1 MQKSFFIIAG
11 ETSGDMH
18 GAGLVKAIRARL
30 PHAVVAGIGGQR
42 MVDAGLK
49 AIFPISRLAVVGL
62 VEIIAQLGPILSAFY
77 KVRAYLKKNRP
88 DILILI
94 DYPEFNLF
102 VAKYAKGLGIP
113 VFYYITPQ
121 VWAWRQSRIKTLK
134 RVVDEIAVILPFEED
149 FFLKHG
155 IKTHFVGHPLL
166 DSVRVGSSRDEFCR
180 LHSLLSNLPVVGL
193 LPGSRH
199 SEIQRLFPI
208 MAEAARLISR
218 SMPDVQFVVAAAPL
232 IDIRF
237 MQDMFNES
245 TKGDDL
251 NIRFI
256 QGGTYEAIAASSL
269 VIAASGTVT
278 LEAAIL
284 GTPLIV
290 TYKVSPLSYYVGRY
304 LIKVPYASLVNLIA
318 GRMIVPEFLQND
330 ATPEAIADEALAI
343 LRDDARREEMIH
355 DLAMVTGRLG
365 RPGAAERAADLAL
378 GLLERSSQASS

>member
-11 ETSGDMH
+11 ETSGDLH

-30 PHAVVAGIGGQR
+30 PHALIAGIGGPR

-62 VEIIAQLGPILSAFY
+62 VEIIAQLGPILAAFY
-77 KVRAYLKKNRP
+77 KTRAYLKKNRP

-94 DYPEFNLF
+94 DYPEFNLL

-113 VFYYITPQ
+113 VFYYISPQ
-121 VWAWRQSRIKTLK
+121 VWAWRQGRVK
-134 RVVDEIAVILPFEED
+134 RLRKVVDEMAVILPFEEE
-149 FFLKHG
+149 FFSKHG
-155 IKTHFVGHPLL
+155 LKTHFVGHPLL
-166 DSVRVGSSRDEFCR
+166 DGVRAGSSRDEFCR
-180 LHSLLSNLPVVGL
+180 LHSLSSNSPVIGL

-199 SEIQRLFPI
+199 GEIRRLFPI
-208 MAEAARLISR
+208 LAGASRLISQAR
-218 SMPDVQFVVAAAPL
+218 PDVQFVVAVAPS

-237 MQDMFNES
+237 MEDMAKRDA
-245 TKGDDL
+245 KGDDL

-256 QGGTYEAIAASSL
+256 QSGTYDAIAASSL

-284 GTPLIV
+284 GAPLIV
-290 TYKVSPLSYYVGRY
+290 TYKVSPLSYYLGRH

-318 GRMIVPEFLQND
+318 GRMVVPEFLQND
-330 ATPEAIADEALAI
+330 ATPKAIADEALAI
-343 LRDDARREEMIH
+343 LGNDARREEMIH
-355 DLAMVTGRLG
+355 DLALVTGRLG
-365 RPGAAERAADLAL
+365 RPGVAERAAELAL
-378 GLLERSSQASS
+378 GLLERGSQASS